1 MMISATMGLTMSLQQ
16 RDLFIRQIFSTVAPY
31 VDLLSSGFSFGF
43 DHFWRLKAVSLSG
56 IRKGDRVLD
65 VCTGTGE
72 LAFLLSRRVGPRG
85 SVTGADFCEEMLSRA
100 RKKTGRRH
108 RNLSYVMSDAKQLPF
123 PDNAFDAVTVAF
135 GMRNIPDTLLALQEI
150 KRVLKPGGKFICLEL
165 TRPRVK
171 WFCSLYEWYV
181 FRVMPF
187 IGEIVVKTAAPYLY
201 LPRSINAFYPPDE
214 FRRIISQ
221 CGYSRVT
228 VDSLTM
234 GIATIYRAVKN
245 G

>member
-56 IRKGDRVLD
+56 IRKGERVLD
-65 VCTGTGE
+65 VCTGTGDM
-72 LAFLLSRRVGPRG
+72 AFLLSRRVGPRG

-100 RKKTGRRH
+100 RQKTGRRH

-123 PDNAFDAVTVAF
+123 PDNAVDAVTVAF

>member
-1 MMISATMGLTMSLQQ
+1 MSLQQ

-43 DHFWRLKAVSLSG
+43 DHFWRLKTVSLSG
-56 IRKGDRVLD
+56 IRKGERVLD

-123 PDNAFDAVTVAF
+123 PDDAFDAVTVAF

-171 WFCSLYEWYV
+171 WFRSLYEWYV

-201 LPRSINAFYPPDE
+201 LPRSINAFYPPDD
-214 FRRIISQ
+214 FKRIIAQ

-234 GIATIYRAVKN
+234 GIATIYRAEKN